1 MVIREL
7 RIKALWDSHSS
18 EYFRNKT
25 YMIKELSE
33 LLIIER
39 GLLREQRK
47 VCAEGKMGRKLVN
60 GESGKWRGEKYLCA
74 SSFLLAPS
82 KM

>member
-7 RIKALWDSHSS
+7 RIKALWDSDSS

-33 LLIIER
+33 LLIIEQ

-47 VCAEGKMGRKLVN
+47 VCTGGKREEN
-60 GESGKWRGEKYLCA
+60 Q
-74 SSFLLAPS
+74 
-82 KM
+82 